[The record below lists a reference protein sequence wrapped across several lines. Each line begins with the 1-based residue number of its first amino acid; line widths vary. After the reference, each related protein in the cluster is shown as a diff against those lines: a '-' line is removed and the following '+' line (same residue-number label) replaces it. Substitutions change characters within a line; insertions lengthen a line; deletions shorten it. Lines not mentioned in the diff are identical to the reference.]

1 MRYLRSFRLSAL
13 FPKAHLLAATS
24 LLQGGN
30 VSAAA
35 SEFRQYLAWPQ
46 AENRE
51 HIEHWFAA
59 NEP

>member
-1 MRYLRSFRLSAL
+1 LSAL